1 MYIIVLFVELSV
13 LYIPYEIGTFNIG
26 LYFSQQIMHDVR
38 VAGWHVHWHTKTT
51 TLVYFGGPLNGKFGY
66 MDVFL
71 GQSVVLPFVMGCGPL
86 V

>member
-1 MYIIVLFVELSV
+1 L
-13 LYIPYEIGTFNIG
+13 
-26 LYFSQQIMHDVR
+26 
-38 VAGWHVHWHTKTT
+38 HTKTT